1 MPHIR
6 MRAIKTE
13 VVSQMSFELPKILA
27 AEMSTSE
34 DNFTFE
40 AVATQFFNMG
50 KADASYPFIEVLW
63 FARSQEVQNRCAEI
77 ITKKV
82 KEAMKCDDVVVVFQ
96 VLEKTAYYENGKH
109 F

>member
-1 MPHIR
+1 

-13 VVSQMSFELPKILA
+13 VVSQMSSELPKILA
-27 AEMSTSE
+27 DEMNTSE

-40 AVATQFFNMG
+40 AVSTQFFAKG
-50 KADASYPFIEVLW
+50 KPDASYPFIEVLW

-77 ITKKV
+77 ITAKV

-96 VLEKTAYYENGKH
+96 VLEKTAYYENGTH